1 MKEIL
6 LILAICVVLIA
17 ACFLLFAVKILLK
30 KNSEFKRH
38 CASFDPYT
46 GDRTNC
52 VCGNSNVFTSKC
64 KSKKHSVLEIDPDL
78 LR

>member
-30 KNSEFKRH
+30 KNGEFKRH

-52 VCGNSNVFTSKC
+52 VCGNRNVFTSKC